1 MLKVINMK
9 KFTIVANFRGGTF
22 VSQYNAYSVVEAI
35 MIWAENLD
43 LQYFQEKEKRKI
55 LKELKDWG
63 DEVPPTLLDGLTTVW
78 YKHINVYRRFVD
90 MNIVETVG
98 ESSY

>member
-63 DEVPPTLLDGLTTVW
+63 DEFPPTLLDGLTNVW

>member
-35 MIWAENLD
+35 MIWAENLNPE
-43 LQYFQEKEKRKI
+43 YFQENEKRRIIKD
-55 LKELKDWG
+55 LKEWR
-63 DEVPPTLLDGLTTVW
+63 EEFPATTLDGLTNVW
-78 YKHINVYRRFVD
+78 YQHIQSIYNRFVHL
-90 MNIVETVG
+90 NIVETV
-98 ESSY
+98 